1 MEKCRLYGIKLF
13 FLFLLFL
20 LLSSETWQFIADIG
34 ILAGESLAQAPSEP
48 KPGMMDSMS
57 PMATVLLTLPALLV
71 LAYICTNW
79 TDAWTP
85 KQIPSKNRKGWL
97 RGLLV
102 F

>member
-20 LLSSETWQFIADIG
+20 LLSPETWHFIADIG
-34 ILAGESLAQAPSEP
+34 IPAGESLAQAPSEP
-48 KPGMMDSMS
+48 KPGVMDNMS

-71 LAYICTNW
+71 LAYICTSW
-79 TDAWTP
+79 TDAWAP
-85 KQIPSKNRKGWL
+85 KQIPSRNRKGWL
-97 RGLLV
+97 RGLLL